1 MGGGVRDR
9 PPNQWEASY
18 WIIIYYLQSQ
28 WRLPDQIPTSCC
40 LCAECVA
47 GHHGAQGGHCLDA
60 FQIVPFALW
69 YGI

>member
-28 WRLPDQIPTSCC
+28 CRLPDQIPTSCC
-40 LCAECVA
+40 QCAECVA
-47 GHHGAQGGHCLDA
+47 GPQLIAY
-60 FQIVPFALW
+60 FIQINYWMEKYQLSV
-69 YGI
+69 